1 LKNLGRK
8 SIAPPG
14 QTAAALPKQPTPL
27 NHLAEVATRLTEA
40 IEDGDSPYALS
51 LADGLQHELAELIDQ
66 QEGRRS

>member
-1 LKNLGRK
+1 VNLGEHD
-8 SIAPPG
+8 
-14 QTAAALPKQPTPL
+14 TAAPGRTGALLKQQQVPL
-27 NHLAEVATRLTEA
+27 QHLAEAVTRLTEA